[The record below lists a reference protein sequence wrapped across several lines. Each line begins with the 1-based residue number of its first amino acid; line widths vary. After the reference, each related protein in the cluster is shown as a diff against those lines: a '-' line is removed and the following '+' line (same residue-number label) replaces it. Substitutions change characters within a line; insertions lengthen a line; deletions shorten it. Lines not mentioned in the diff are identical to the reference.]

1 MKIVHN
7 AANYV
12 TAAHPINHVL
22 LASETNLYQRNVFS
36 QIADAPSDFM
46 ITIQHNMIVR
56 VIIITKIHFLNI
68 LFI

>member
-1 MKIVHN
+1 MKIAVN
-7 AANYV
+7 VAIFV
-12 TAAHPINHVL
+12 LTAHPINHVL